1 MNVADAEKSAGNP
14 NWWKIQEAC
23 MVAVH
28 NYRVMIL
35 DTENQFDLLNYLTLV
50 RNLLNYHESFH
61 LIGRALWTLSTYS
74 KSKLYNPQMLE
85 EILAVTLQSLSREK
99 SIVLKISAVR

>member
-1 MNVADAEKSAGNP
+1 MNVAEAEKSAGNP

-28 NYRVMIL
+28 TYRELVL
-35 DTENQFDLLNYLTLV
+35 QSEDQFDLLNYLTLV
-50 RNLLNYHESFH
+50 RNLLNYQESAH
-61 LIGRALWTLSTYS
+61 LVGRALWTLSTYS

-85 EILAVTLQSLSREK
+85 EILAVTLQSLSPEK
-99 SIVLKISAVR
+99 SIVLKICAVR